1 MFVLP
6 SSAIS
11 FALHAR
17 AECPDAWNYLVRSAQ
32 SLEPAPERVEQ
43 KKTKNRAGEE
53 KVRPIQVYGER
64 NYLFEDLFGLPQNA
78 PYFLHRYLLR
88 TPVVL
93 SAKLAKSKEQFDPRV
108 GYSWMKDSKAFSWT
122 LVQLFLSEVMKMEKE
137 RIEAIQ
143 KMGDRLAAY
152 IKENDSRLFKQ
163 LFTARS
169 EYHLRFVLLK
179 AASAASD
186 VLLPYKE
193 YIKVFFVDDE
203 GETMRSDWSLARDLL
218 MVRIIEQLHLSQWLE
233 EHAELVEQ
241 TDQELEESA
250 SV

>member
-1 MFVLP
+1 
-6 SSAIS
+6 
-11 FALHAR
+11 
-17 AECPDAWNYLVRSAQ
+17 
-32 SLEPAPERVEQ
+32 
-43 KKTKNRAGEE
+43 
-53 KVRPIQVYGER
+53 
-64 NYLFEDLFGLPQNA
+64 
-78 PYFLHRYLLR
+78 
-88 TPVVL
+88 
-93 SAKLAKSKEQFDPRV
+93 
-108 GYSWMKDSKAFSWT
+108 MKDSKAFSWT